1 MAQQLSAPFCKVK
14 SMSSN
19 ISRKNVSDAEKAGQ
33 HWQSLLNRPEP
44 QRLKSASD
52 ASGSQPSQSKKIDIY
67 DAIANRKLYS
77 GLVFTCQIGDLPVET
92 FQVTQFDLHEGLS
105 ELFTLNIQ
113 AVSSQ
118 SEIDFQDVLGMASSI
133 TIMREGIVTRCV
145 QGILASAEQGN
156 TDGVKTWYQF
166 VIRPEMW
173 IMTLKQDSRIFQDM
187 TVPQVLK
194 MLLDESHVKHD
205 KLFYHPEEHLQRSYI
220 TQKRETLYEFW
231 CRLAAE
237 EGINYWFE
245 EGPQLFYS
253 DRHLG
258 MKAGIHLTYN
268 PQSETDITDST
279 VTAWR
284 YAERLCSDIRI
295 DKDYNQLRPSYPLSH
310 QVTGEV
316 HQQHEV
322 FESYGR
328 FQEDA
333 EGQSFNQ
340 IRYEQSQNN
349 RQTGTANTNCIE
361 LAPGRIFSLSNHPSS
376 RMNDSWQV
384 ITAHHHGVQPLADN
398 SGGEGTQ
405 LSNTITFIPSTQE
418 WRPPYRYKPT
428 ADGDELA
435 TVVGPPGEEIY
446 TNSQGAVTVYF
457 HWDRRGKPDHSA
469 SCWVRV
475 AHGWNGDG
483 FGFMSIPRIGQE
495 VIVSYLDGDI
505 DRPIITGC
513 TYNGRNNPPL
523 DLPKHKTRTTFR
535 SKTHKGEGFNE
546 LRFEDSNGSEEIYLH
561 AQRDNNIH
569 INRNKTQYVGH
580 DDSHTVANDRK
591 HEVCHDEFIHIV
603 NEQTVKVGVNQFE
616 QIGKDRITRIDNSWK
631 EVIHASHFQE
641 VGENKQ
647 CDIQNDYKLT
657 AAGGI
662 HTHTK
667 VHTLQAS
674 ETVIIKGQ
682 AGSIQ
687 LDAQGVTIT
696 GNITLK
702 GNVSVTGGAPES
714 VASLEAVVNEGLP
727 LAEDCRAKAMKK
739 GIA

>member
-1 MAQQLSAPFCKVK
+1 
-14 SMSSN
+14 MSSN

-173 IMTLKQDSRIFQDM
+173 IMTLKQDSRIFQDT
-187 TVPQVLK
+187 TVPNILET
-194 MLLDESHVKHD
+194 LLNESHVKHD

-446 TNSQGAVTVYF
+446 TNSKGEVIVYF
-457 HWDRRGKPDHSA
+457 HWDRRGIPDHGA
-469 SCWVRV
+469 SCWVPV
-475 AHGWNGDG
+475 SHGWSGNGY
-483 FGFMSIPRIGQE
+483 GFMSIPHIGQQ
-495 VIVSYLDGDI
+495 VLISYLNGDI
-505 DRPIITGC
+505 DRPIVTGC
-513 TYNGRNNPPL
+513 TYNGSNKPPL
-523 DLPKHKTRTTFR
+523 DLPKEKTRTTF
-535 SKTHKGEGFNE
+535 KTCTHKGEGFNE
-546 LRFEDSNGSEEIYLH
+546 LRFEDQSGQEEVYLH
-561 AQRDNNIH
+561 AQHDLNVH
-569 INRNKTQYVGH
+569 IEN
-580 DDSHTVANDRK
+580 DSHW
-591 HEVCHDEFIHIV
+591 HIQRDSKQRV
-603 NEQTVKVGVNQFE
+603 DQHRYTEIEG
-616 QIGKDRITRIDNSWK
+616 DD
-631 EVIHASHFQE
+631 HSH
-641 VGENKQ
+641 
-647 CDIQNDYKLT
+647 
-657 AAGGI
+657 
-662 HTHTK
+662 
-667 VHTLQAS
+667 
-674 ETVIIKGQ
+674 IKGTQ
-682 AGSIQ
+682 KSLVEGDSSLQVLGSHHQKVNAVMVSESGQETHITSQ
-687 LDAQGVTIT
+687 GKVVIDAATE
-696 GNITLK
+696 ITLK
-702 GNVSVTGGAPES
+702 VGGSFVRVTPSNVFTSGNVVIGDSAGGTGQAVNIQLPEGVAPFVS
-714 VASLEAVVNEGLP
+714 PPYPIKPYCAMQAQATGSWVIKLKGG
-727 LAEDCRAKAMKK
+727 KA
-739 GIA
+739 

>member
-1 MAQQLSAPFCKVK
+1 
-14 SMSSN
+14 MSSN

-173 IMTLKQDSRIFQDM
+173 IMTLKQDSRIFQDT
-187 TVPQVLK
+187 TVPNILET
-194 MLLDESHVKHD
+194 LLNESHVKHD

-469 SCWVRV
+469 SCCVRV

-561 AQRDNNIH
+561 AQKDHRTHILNDEFHMIEHNRQKQVGVDQEERIGQDKRTDVGRDHYEKIGRNSVIH
-569 INRNKTQYVGH
+569 ILQ
-580 DDSHTVANDRK
+580 DQ
-591 HEVCHDEFIHIV
+591 EI
-603 NEQTVKVGVNQFE
+603 
-616 QIGKDRITRIDNSWK
+616 QIDQNLT
-631 EVIHASHFQE
+631 EVINSSHKSVIFADKQTQISGNQKIVVEGQRHEEVKTKLFSQSPYYIIHA
-641 VGENKQ
+641 ENQLTLAGSGGSIVIDDTGITIKAKQ
-647 CDIQNDYKLT
+647 LKINTSSLDIGG
-657 AAGGI
+657 GGI
-662 HTHTK
+662 DQVKALMAAT
-667 VHTLQAS
+667 
-674 ETVIIKGQ
+674 EEGQ
-682 AGSIQ
+682 PFCEI
-687 LDAQGVTIT
+687 
-696 GNITLK
+696 
-702 GNVSVTGGAPES
+702 
-714 VASLEAVVNEGLP
+714 
-727 LAEDCRAKAMKK
+727 CAKAKK
-739 GIA
+739 EKEAQ

>member
-1 MAQQLSAPFCKVK
+1 MSWTDPNKNKRLGSPENNPLIHGGGYAGGRTYAQDQALQEAHGQLLERI
-14 SMSSN
+14 MN
-19 ISRKNVSDAEKAGQ
+19 GEMGT
-33 HWQSLLNRPEP
+33 
-44 QRLKSASD
+44 
-52 ASGSQPSQSKKIDIY
+52 
-67 DAIANRKLYS
+67 
-77 GLVFTCQIGDLPVET
+77 GLVFTCTIGGLPENT
-92 FQVTQFDLHEGLS
+92 FQVTQFDLQEGLS
-105 ELFTLNIQ
+105 QLFSLSIQ
-113 AVSSQ
+113 AVSPLP
-118 SEIDFQDVLGMASSI
+118 EIDFQKVLGVASSLTVKRDGKI
-133 TIMREGIVTRCV
+133 LRTV
-145 QGILASAEQGN
+145 QGILAGAEQGN
-156 TDGVKTWYQF
+156 TDGVKTWYHF

-173 IMTLKQDSRIFQDM
+173 VMTLKQDSRIFQNM
-187 TVPQVLK
+187 TVPNILET
-194 MLLDESHVKHD
+194 LLSESHIKFD
-205 KLFYHPEEHLQRSYI
+205 KQFYHPEEHLKREYI
-220 TQKRETLYEFW
+220 TQKRETMYDFW

-237 EGINYWFE
+237 EGITFWFE

-258 MKAGIHLTYN
+258 MKAGISLTYN

-279 VTAWR
+279 ATTWR
-284 YAERLCSDIRI
+284 YAEQLCSDIRV

-333 EGQSFNQ
+333 EGQPFNQ
-340 IRYEQSQNN
+340 IRYEQSQNQ
-349 RQTGTANTNCIE
+349 RQVGSATTNCIE
-361 LAPGRIFSLSNHPSS
+361 LAPGRIFTLSNHPSP
-376 RMNDSWQV
+376 RMNTTWQV
-384 ITAHHHGVQPLADN
+384 ISVSHHGVQPLADN

-405 LSNTITFIPSTQE
+405 LSNQLSFIPSTQE

-446 TNSQGAVTVYF
+446 TNAQGAVTVYF

-495 VIVSYLDGDI
+495 VIISYLNNDI
-505 DRPIITGC
+505 DKPIITGC
-513 TYNGRNNPPL
+513 TYNGRNKPPL
-523 DLPKHKTRTTFR
+523 DLPSEKTRTTFR
-535 SKTHKGEGFNE
+535 TKTHKGDGFNE
-546 LRFEDSNGSEEIYLH
+546 LRFEDESGREEIYVH

-569 INRNKTQYVGH
+569 INRNKTQYVGN

-591 HEVCHDEFIHIV
+591 HEVCHDEFIHII
-603 NEQTVKVGVNQFE
+603 NEQTLQVDVNQFE

-647 CDIQNDYKLT
+647 CDIQNDYMLK

-674 ETVIIKGQ
+674 ETVIIRGK

-696 GNITLK
+696 GNILLK
-702 GNVSVTGGAPES
+702 GNVSVTGGAPEA
-714 VASLEAVVNEGLP
+714 VASLEAAVNEGLP

-739 GIA
+739 GMA